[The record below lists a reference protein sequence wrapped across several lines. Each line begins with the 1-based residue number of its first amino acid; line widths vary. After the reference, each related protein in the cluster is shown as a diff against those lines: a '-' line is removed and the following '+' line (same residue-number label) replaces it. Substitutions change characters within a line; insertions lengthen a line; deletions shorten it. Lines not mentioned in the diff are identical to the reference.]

1 VLDAAGAL
9 GWGADG
15 GVAAG
20 AALRD
25 RPDVVVAARDDD
37 GLLVDAGVEMPF
49 EPVDGAAADGVVAP
63 LGRVTSSRSASPASA
78 PCPADA
84 EPCVEVR
91 APPEWDT
98 VTPGATSTVVAEP
111 GPSPG
116 PMFDA
121 AAGAFGPVFAAGVAE
136 VAVFGTAAVP
146 VVLLVAVP
154 VVSPVAVPVVWLV
167 VAVVSAEGSG
177 LAHATPPGVAIA
189 VPTPSA
195 TARAPTRPTKLLY
208 CMTTPV
214 VRRTLAVAIF
224 PGFIYSSESV
234 PRQNFCWG
242 VSVTLLDAVQ
252 VAELAGK
259 DTVRTVAVRD

>member
-1 VLDAAGAL
+1 MTFCTGAAAATGDGVWAAVSATGAIVLDAAGAL

-15 GVAAG
+15 SVAAG

-37 GLLVDAGVEMPF
+37 GLLVGAGVEMPL

-98 VTPGATSTVVAEP
+98 VTPGATSTAVAEP
-111 GPSPG
+111 GPSPW
-116 PMFDA
+116 PMVG
-121 AAGAFGPVFAAGVAE
+121 AAGAFGPMFAAGAAE
-136 VAVFGTAAVP
+136 VAVFGAAAAPAVSSGAVP
-146 VVLLVAVP
+146 VAWLVDA
-154 VVSPVAVPVVWLV
+154 VVSP
-167 VAVVSAEGSG
+167 ERSG
-177 LAHATPPGVAIA
+177 LAHATPAGVAIA

-195 TARAPTRPTKLLY
+195 TARAPTRPTNLLY

-214 VRRTLAVAIF
+214 VRRAPAVAIF
-224 PGFIYSSESV
+224 PRIY
-234 PRQNFCWG
+234 
-242 VSVTLLDAVQ
+242 LLERKCTAPGSLLV
-252 VAELAGK
+252 EI
-259 DTVRTVAVRD
+259 